1 MNAVGETGDAK
12 VRARLRWRCRRG
24 MKELDLLLT
33 GFLERDYP
41 AANERERD
49 VFARL
54 LDLQDPELFGYLV
67 GRDEPTD
74 PTLRHV
80 LDRIRPARRHDR

>member
-1 MNAVGETGDAK
+1 MPSTGDTADATE
-12 VRARLRWRCRRG
+12 RARLRWRCRRG
-24 MKELDLLLT
+24 MKELDLLLL

-80 LDRIRPARRHDR
+80 LDRIRPARRHGR